1 MLTTIDEAFARATE
15 VNASTHDLASSLAI
29 AIWREMNNWQGE
41 DKDRDFIKLH
51 AGAKRVQ
58 EEITIMSRGIRLI
71 LEAERHRCRLAVCPL
86 CNAGEA
92 VEKHE
97 SGVWY
102 HSDYRL
108 CRAYKILEMD
118 SECS

>member
-1 MLTTIDEAFARATE
+1 MEIPESVAQQVAVIANVQRERIVELERQLAEAQA
-15 VNASTHDLASSLAI
+15 
-29 AIWREMNNWQGE
+29 
-41 DKDRDFIKLH
+41 
-51 AGAKRVQ
+51 
-58 EEITIMSRGIRLI
+58 
-71 LEAERHRCRLAVCPL
+71 AERHRCRLAVCPL

-102 HSDYRL
+102 HLNYRL

-118 SECS
+118 SEC

>member
-1 MLTTIDEAFARATE
+1 MTHSNSIDQVFTRAQE

-58 EEITIMSRGIRLI
+58 EEITIMLRGIRLI
-71 LEAERHRCRLAVCPL
+71 LEAERERCAQIVIDVGHQIALDAWEWEEIAAAIRASD
-86 CNAGEA
+86 
-92 VEKHE
+92 EK
-97 SGVWY
+97 GGG
-102 HSDYRL
+102 
-108 CRAYKILEMD
+108 A
-118 SECS
+118 